1 MFNYPLQTILVLW
14 ILAWGRR
21 IYFKNCQW
29 LVSDLW
35 GEGKK
40 KIMTQIFYGVPKQRK
55 SHLKIKIT
63 NSNII
68 SQHFAFVFWAAC
80 VIFVT
85 WAHSANRWNHPVSSL
100 RTKGKFQNSE
110 ISHTFLHCCLSKV
123 MFYATKVILP
133 STDTLVTLISVSSH
147 YFSQYFHL
155 CNICKFSRWRPQTEW

>member
-14 ILAWGRR
+14 SLAWGRR

-80 VIFVT
+80 VILWLEPTVPT
-85 WAHSANRWNHPVSSL
+85 ADIIQSALFEP
-100 RTKGKFQNSE
+100 E
-110 ISHTFLHCCLSKV
+110 ISFKIRKFLILFYIVAFQKLCFTLQRSFCLQ
-123 MFYATKVILP
+123 
-133 STDTLVTLISVSSH
+133 LIP
-147 YFSQYFHL
+147 L
-155 CNICKFSRWRPQTEW
+155 LL